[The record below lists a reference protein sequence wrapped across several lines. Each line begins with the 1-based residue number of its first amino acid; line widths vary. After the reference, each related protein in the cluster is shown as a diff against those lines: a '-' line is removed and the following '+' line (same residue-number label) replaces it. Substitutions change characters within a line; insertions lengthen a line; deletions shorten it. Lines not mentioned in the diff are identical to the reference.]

1 MSRLCCAKQWAARLI
16 TTGPRSRRRR
26 PPHSLY
32 RERTHAMLKNMT
44 IGKRLALGFGL
55 LLALVALV
63 AGSGYRATRLAS
75 RLAMQVLTVESPL
88 VEHSQRAKGNTLG
101 MRRFE
106 KDVFLNIATPAKV
119 AEYLTKWRDQ
129 HDRLMGELATLDSLE
144 TSDSGRAAIRSMRAD
159 FTTYDQ
165 GFNQVYGLIAQG
177 KITTPDAANAAI
189 GQYKDEIHRLE
200 GTADDYATAHSRA
213 MLAAA
218 PVVAS
223 RINSAVVLA
232 LIALAIALIVGVALS
247 LIIGRSIT
255 TPLLRA
261 VRAAN
266 RVAEGDVDVQLGSA
280 SRDEMGQLLD
290 AMSRMIIATKEK
302 VDAAVRIAQ
311 GDLTGTVTPQSVKDA
326 LGTALQ
332 NMIAK
337 LSQVIGGVRSGANAL
352 GSAASQV
359 SSTSQTLSQG
369 TSEQAAAVEET
380 TSSLEQMSASIA
392 KNADNSRQLE
402 QSAVKAARDGEESGK
417 AVLDTVSAMK
427 AIAEK
432 ITIVEEIAYQ
442 TNLLAL
448 NAAIEAARA
457 GEHGKGFAVVA
468 TEVRKLAERSQT
480 AAKEIGGLA
489 STSVKIA
496 ERSGQLLTDLV
507 PAIRRS
513 ADMVQEVATATAEQA
528 SGVSQINRALTGVD
542 QVTQRNASA
551 SEELAST
558 AEEMASQ
565 AESLQQV
572 IAFFR
577 VTGVVD
583 APVKAKAP
591 APKSEGNGHK
601 RAPAFTR
608 F

>member
-1 MSRLCCAKQWAARLI
+1 MLQNMS
-16 TTGPRSRRRR
+16 
-26 PPHSLY
+26 
-32 RERTHAMLKNMT
+32 
-44 IGKRLALGFGL
+44 IGKRLGLGFGL
-55 LLALVALV
+55 LLVLVALV

-75 RLAMQVLTVESPL
+75 RLALQVLDVESPL

-106 KDVFLNIATPAKV
+106 KDVFLNIGTPDKV

-129 HDRLMGELATLDSLE
+129 HDRLQGELATLDSLE
-144 TSDSGRAAIRSMRAD
+144 ASDTGKADIRQMRAD

-165 GFNQVYGLIAQG
+165 GFNLVYGQIAQG
-177 KITTPDAANAAI
+177 KIKTPADANAAI
-189 GQYKDEIHRLE
+189 TQYKDEIHRLE
-200 GTADDYATAHSRA
+200 QTADDYATAHSKA
-213 MLAAA
+213 MDAMGPAVAA
-218 PVVAS
+218 
-223 RINSAVVLA
+223 RISAAMTLA
-232 LIALAIALIVGVALS
+232 LIALVIALIVGVALS

-266 RVAEGDVDVQLGSA
+266 RVAEGDVDVQLGGA

-290 AMSRMIIATKEK
+290 AMSRMIAATKDK

-337 LSQVIGGVRSGANAL
+337 LSQVIGEVRSGANAL
-352 GSAASQV
+352 GSAAAQV

-392 KNADNSRQLE
+392 KNADNSRALE
-402 QSAVKAARDGEESGK
+402 QTAVKGAKDGQESGA
-417 AVLDTVSAMK
+417 AVMETVTAMR
-427 AIAEK
+427 AIADK
-432 ITIVEEIAYQ
+432 ISIVEEIAYQ

-468 TEVRKLAERSQT
+468 TEVRKLAERSQA

-489 STSVKIA
+489 GSSVKVA
-496 ERSGQLLTDLV
+496 ERSGQLLGELV
-507 PAIRRS
+507 PAISRS
-513 ADMVQEVATATAEQA
+513 ADMVQEVAAASSEQA
-528 SGVSQINRALTGVD
+528 AGVSQINRALSGVD

-551 SEELAST
+551 AEELAST

-565 AESLQQV
+565 AESLQQLMS
-572 IAFFR
+572 FFR
-577 VTGVVD
+577 VTGMAD
-583 APVKAKAP
+583 AP
-591 APKSEGNGHK
+591 APKPAPRPAPVAQH
-601 RAPAFTR
+601 RPAPASHGTKAKHREPELVAAHDDHGFTR

>member
-1 MSRLCCAKQWAARLI
+1 
-16 TTGPRSRRRR
+16 
-26 PPHSLY
+26 
-32 RERTHAMLKNMT
+32 MLKNMT

-63 AGSGYRATRLAS
+63 AGSGYRSTRLAS
-75 RLAMQVLTVESPL
+75 SLAMDILKVESPL
-88 VEHSQRAKGNTLG
+88 VEHSQRVRANTLG
-101 MRRFE
+101 LRRFE
-106 KDVFLNIATPAKV
+106 KDVFLNVDNAEKV
-119 AEYLTKWRDQ
+119 AEYVTKWKDQ
-129 HDRLMGELATLDSLE
+129 RDRLLERIAVLDSLE
-144 TSDSGRAAIRSMRAD
+144 TQDSGKAAIRSMRAD
-159 FTTYDQ
+159 AATYEQ
-165 GFNQVYGLIAQG
+165 GFN
-177 KITTPDAANAAI
+177 
-189 GQYKDEIHRLE
+189 R
-200 GTADDYATAHSRA
+200 
-213 MLAAA
+213 
-218 PVVAS
+218 
-223 RINSAVVLA
+223 VLA
-232 LIALAIALIVGVALS
+232 LIEQGKIKTPAEGNAAMADVKDEVRRLEATAYDYAVHHSQKMADRAPVVTAQISRALVITLFALGIALVLGIALS
-247 LIIGRSIT
+247 MLIARSIT
-255 TPLLRA
+255 TPLLAA
-261 VRAAN
+261 VQAAN
-266 RVAEGDVDVQLGSA
+266 QVAEGDVEVRVDA
-280 SRDEMGQLLD
+280 TSRDETGQLLQ
-290 AMSRMIIATKEK
+290 AMGRMIASTKEK
-302 VDAAVRIAQ
+302 VDAAVQIAK
-311 GDLTGTVTPQSVKDA
+311 GDLTIVVTPQSAKDA

-332 NMIAK
+332 GMIAK
-337 LSQVIGGVRSGANAL
+337 LSQVIGEVRAGANAL
-352 GSAASQV
+352 SSAATQV
-359 SSTSQTLSQG
+359 SSTSQGLSQG
-369 TSEQAAAVEET
+369 TSEQAASVEET

-489 STSVKIA
+489 SSSVRIA

>member
-1 MSRLCCAKQWAARLI
+1 MLQNMS
-16 TTGPRSRRRR
+16 
-26 PPHSLY
+26 
-32 RERTHAMLKNMT
+32 
-44 IGKRLALGFGL
+44 IGKRLGLGFGL

-106 KDVFLNIATPAKV
+106 KDVFLNIASPEKV

-129 HDRLMGELATLDSLE
+129 HDRLMGELATLDGLE
-144 TSDSGRAAIRSMRAD
+144 TSDSGLAAIRSMRAD

-177 KITTPDAANAAI
+177 KLTTSADANAAI
-189 GQYKDEIHRLE
+189 AQYKDEIHRLE
-200 GTADDYATAHSRA
+200 QTADDYATAHSRWMA
-213 MLAAA
+213 AAA
-218 PVVAS
+218 PAVAS
-223 RINSAVVLA
+223 RISAAVMLA
-232 LIALAIALIVGVALS
+232 LMALIVALIVGVALS

-255 TPLLRA
+255 TPLLAA

-266 RVAEGDVDVQLGSA
+266 RVAEGDVDVQLGAA

-290 AMSRMIIATKEK
+290 AMSRMIAATKEK

-311 GDLTGTVTPQSVKDA
+311 GDLTGTVKPQSLKDA

-337 LSQVIGGVRSGANAL
+337 LSQVIGEVRSGANAL

-392 KNADNSRQLE
+392 KNADNSRALE
-402 QSAVKAARDGEESGK
+402 QTAVKGAKDGQESGA
-417 AVLDTVSAMK
+417 AVMETVTAMR

-432 ITIVEEIAYQ
+432 ISIIEEIAYQ

-468 TEVRKLAERSQT
+468 TEVRKLAERSQA

-489 STSVKIA
+489 GSSVKVA
-496 ERSGQLLTDLV
+496 ERSGQLLAELV
-507 PAIRRS
+507 PAISRS
-513 ADMVQEVATATAEQA
+513 ADMVQEVAAASSEQA
-528 SGVSQINRALTGVD
+528 AGVSQINRALSGVD

-551 SEELAST
+551 AEEHAST

-565 AESLQQV
+565 PESLQQLMS
-572 IAFFR
+572 FFR
-577 VTGVVD
+577 VTGIAD
-583 APVKAKAP
+583 APAKVPAPRPAP
-591 APKSEGNGHK
+591 APAAQH
-601 RAPAFTR
+601 RPAPASHGTKVKHREPELVAAHDDHGFTR

>member
-1 MSRLCCAKQWAARLI
+1 MLQNMS
-16 TTGPRSRRRR
+16 
-26 PPHSLY
+26 
-32 RERTHAMLKNMT
+32 
-44 IGKRLALGFGL
+44 IGKRLGLGFGL

-106 KDVFLNIATPAKV
+106 KDVFLNIASPEKV
-119 AEYLTKWRDQ
+119 ADYLTKWRDQ
-129 HDRLMGELATLDSLE
+129 HDRLMGELATLDGLE
-144 TSDSGRAAIRSMRAD
+144 TSDSGKAEIRSMRAD

-200 GTADDYATAHSRA
+200 GTADDYATAHSHA

-232 LIALAIALIVGVALS
+232 MIALIIALIVGVALS

-337 LSQVIGGVRSGANAL
+337 LSQVIGEVRSGANAL

-392 KNADNSRQLE
+392 KNADNSRALE
-402 QSAVKAARDGEESGK
+402 QTAVKGAKDGQESGA
-417 AVLDTVSAMK
+417 AVMETVTAMR

-432 ITIVEEIAYQ
+432 ISIIEEIAYQ

-457 GEHGKGFAVVA
+457 GDHGKGFAVVA
-468 TEVRKLAERSQT
+468 TEVRKLAERSQA

-489 STSVKIA
+489 SSSVKVA
-496 ERSGQLLTDLV
+496 ERSGQLLAELV
-507 PAIRRS
+507 PAISRS
-513 ADMVQEVATATAEQA
+513 ADMVQEVAAASSEQA
-528 SGVSQINRALTGVD
+528 AGVSQINRALSGVD

-551 SEELAST
+551 AEELAST

-565 AESLQQV
+565 AESLQQLM
-572 IAFFR
+572 AFFR
-577 VTGVVD
+577 VTGIAD
-583 APVKAKAP
+583 APAKVPAPRPAP
-591 APKSEGNGHK
+591 APAAQH
-601 RAPAFTR
+601 RPAPASHGTKAKPREPEPVAAHDDHGFTR

>member
-1 MSRLCCAKQWAARLI
+1 MLQNMS
-16 TTGPRSRRRR
+16 
-26 PPHSLY
+26 
-32 RERTHAMLKNMT
+32 
-44 IGKRLALGFGL
+44 IGKRLGLGFGL

-106 KDVFLNIATPAKV
+106 KDVFLNIASPEKV

-129 HDRLMGELATLDSLE
+129 HDRLMGELATLDGLE
-144 TSDSGRAAIRSMRAD
+144 TSDSGLAAIRSMRAD

-177 KITTPDAANAAI
+177 KLTTSADANAAI
-189 GQYKDEIHRLE
+189 AQYKDEIHRLE
-200 GTADDYATAHSRA
+200 QTADDYATAHSRWMA
-213 MLAAA
+213 AAA
-218 PVVAS
+218 PAVAS
-223 RINSAVVLA
+223 RISAAVMLA
-232 LIALAIALIVGVALS
+232 LMALIVALIVGVALS

-255 TPLLRA
+255 TPLLAA

-266 RVAEGDVDVQLGSA
+266 RVAEGDVDVQLGAA

-290 AMSRMIIATKEK
+290 AMSRMIAATKEK

-311 GDLTGTVTPQSVKDA
+311 GDLTGTVKPQSLKDA

-337 LSQVIGGVRSGANAL
+337 LSQVIGEVRSGANAL

-392 KNADNSRQLE
+392 KNADNSRALE
-402 QSAVKAARDGEESGK
+402 QTAVKGAKDGQESGA
-417 AVLDTVSAMK
+417 AVMETVTAMR

-432 ITIVEEIAYQ
+432 ISIIEEIAYQ

-468 TEVRKLAERSQT
+468 TEVRKLAERSQA

-489 STSVKIA
+489 GSSVKVA
-496 ERSGQLLTDLV
+496 ERSGQLLAELV
-507 PAIRRS
+507 PAISRS
-513 ADMVQEVATATAEQA
+513 ADMVQEVAAASSEQA
-528 SGVSQINRALTGVD
+528 AGVSQINRALSGVD

-551 SEELAST
+551 ALALVS
-558 AEEMASQ
+558 AQRKAARRLSCSCFNCSSHRCCSRANRWAS
-565 AESLQQV
+565 ASS
-572 IAFFR
+572 ASAR
-577 VTGVVD
+577 
-583 APVKAKAP
+583 
-591 APKSEGNGHK
+591 
-601 RAPAFTR
+601 
-608 F
+608 

>member
-1 MSRLCCAKQWAARLI
+1 MNTMLQNMS
-16 TTGPRSRRRR
+16 
-26 PPHSLY
+26 
-32 RERTHAMLKNMT
+32 
-44 IGKRLALGFGL
+44 IGKRLGLGFGL

-119 AEYLTKWRDQ
+119 ADYLTKWRDQ
-129 HDRLMGELATLDSLE
+129 HDRLLGELAALDSLE
-144 TSDSGRAAIRSMRAD
+144 TSDSGKAAIRSMRAD
-159 FTTYDQ
+159 FTIYEQ
-165 GFNQVYGLIAQG
+165 GFNQVYGLIAQN
-177 KITTPDAANAAI
+177 KITTPADANAAI
-189 GQYKDEIHRLE
+189 AQYKDEIHRLE
-200 GTADDYATAHSRA
+200 GTADDYATAHSKA

-218 PVVAS
+218 PAVAS
-223 RINSAVVLA
+223 RISSAVLLA

-266 RVAEGDVDVQLGSA
+266 RVAEGDVDVQLGTA

-290 AMSRMIIATKEK
+290 AMSRMIAATKEK

-311 GDLTGTVTPQSVKDA
+311 GDLTGTVNPLSAKDV

-332 NMIAK
+332 GMIAK
-337 LSQVIGGVRSGANAL
+337 LSQVIGEVRSGANAL

-392 KNADNSRQLE
+392 KNADNSRALE
-402 QSAVKAARDGEESGK
+402 QTAVKGAKDGQESGA
-417 AVLDTVSAMK
+417 AVMETVTAMR

-432 ITIVEEIAYQ
+432 ISIIEEIAYQ

-468 TEVRKLAERSQT
+468 TEGRKLAARSQA

-489 STSVKIA
+489 GSSVKVA
-496 ERSGQLLTDLV
+496 ERSGQLLAELV
-507 PAIRRS
+507 PAISRS
-513 ADMVQEVATATAEQA
+513 ADMVQEVAAASSEQA
-528 SGVSQINRALTGVD
+528 AGVSQINRALSGVD

-551 SEELAST
+551 AEELAST

-565 AESLQQV
+565 PGSPQQV
-572 IAFFR
+572 MAFFR
-577 VTGVVD
+577 VTGMAETPT
-583 APVKAKAP
+583 APPAPRPAP
-591 APKSEGNGHK
+591 AAQH
-601 RAPAFTR
+601 RPASASHATKVKHREPELVAAHDDHGFPPL
-608 F
+608 